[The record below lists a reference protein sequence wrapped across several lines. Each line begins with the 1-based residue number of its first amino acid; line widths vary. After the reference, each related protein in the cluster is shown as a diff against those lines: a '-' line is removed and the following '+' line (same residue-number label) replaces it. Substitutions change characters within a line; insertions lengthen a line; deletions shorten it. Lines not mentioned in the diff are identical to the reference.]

1 MNIKINCKNKY
12 YLIGVILF
20 FLIFLLNVKNVSAAE
35 LSLKSNNEQVFVGDT
50 VSVDVLINTEGEA
63 VNVVE
68 GNIVVSNGLD
78 LIEIKDLSIANS
90 ILKQWVRNPSW
101 SKKDGTISFIG
112 GLPGGFQ
119 AKSASLFR
127 IFFTAQTSGQITFL
141 PSDIKVY
148 ANDGLATPVGTH
160 VTPLIINV
168 STSDILPV
176 KDELKTL
183 ITKDYQAPT
192 DINIDLGQDPALFDG
207 QKFINISASDLDSG
221 IAYFEVKEGNRDPVK
236 TNNSYVLQNQNN
248 LEPIIIFAFDKAGNI
263 SKKVLSPNYSG
274 NTNNN
279 LLIVINLVL
288 ILGLVLSGLIMFQ
301 IIKKRK
307 KIPKK

>member
-1 MNIKINCKNKY
+1 M
-12 YLIGVILF
+12 ILF

-68 GNIVVSNGLD
+68 GNIVVPNGLD
-78 LIEIKDLSIANS
+78 LIDIKDLSIADS
-90 ILKQWVRNPSW
+90 ILRQWVRNPSW
-101 SKKDGTISFIG
+101 SKKDSTISFIG

-119 AKSASLFR
+119 TKSASIFR
-127 IFFTAQTSGQITFL
+127 IFFTAQRTGQITFL
-141 PSDIKVY
+141 PSEIKVY

-183 ITKDYQAPT
+183 TSKDYQDPA
-192 DINIDLGQDPALFDG
+192 DINIDLGQDPTLFDG
-207 QKFINISASDLDSG
+207 QKFINISATDLDSG

-263 SKKVLSPNYSG
+263 SKKVLSPNHSS

-288 ILGLVLSGLIMFQ
+288 ILGLILSGLIMFR

-307 KIPKK
+307 KYQKSDVKK